1 MQHNIGITFNTERVG
16 VMDVIV
22 HKRILGVIQSLRNR
36 TYWMRPFETM
46 ALGYDGKPRL
56 IELIAL
62 PKKRL
67 LGNLPCYGTIF

>member
-1 MQHNIGITFNTERVG
+1 
-16 VMDVIV
+16 MDVIV

-46 ALGYDGKPRL
+46 TLGYDGKPRL